1 MPHLVGCLTYLF
13 RLILV
18 LYYAGIQNCSAQ
30 SEVCHIGSS
39 KHQSD
44 LGLLELSKKLIVFF
58 FFFVGCCP
66 CFLFVYLYFYCLL
79 YCFVRISCLVN
90 CVCEVNDCT

>member
-18 LYYAGIQNCSAQ
+18 LYYAGIQNCSGQ

-58 FFFVGCCP
+58 FLWVVALVFYLLIFI
-66 CFLFVYLYFYCLL
+66 FLLPSLL
-79 YCFVRISCLVN
+79 FRSNIMFG
-90 CVCEVNDCT
+90 